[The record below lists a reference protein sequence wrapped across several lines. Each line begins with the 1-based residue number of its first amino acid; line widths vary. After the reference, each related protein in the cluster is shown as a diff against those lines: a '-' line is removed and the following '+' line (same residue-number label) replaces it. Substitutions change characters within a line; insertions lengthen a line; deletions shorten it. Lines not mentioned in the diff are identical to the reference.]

1 MKMNR
6 LFKGNFD
13 LKIKVLMVMGIL
25 LLFSGIVV
33 GLFFSPADYQQ
44 GEYVRIMYIHVP
56 SAWMS
61 LGIYT
66 SMGIFSF
73 IFLIWRI
80 QIMDVIAKKSAVV
93 GVFFTLVTLVTGSI
107 WGKPIWGTWWVWD
120 ARLTSMLI
128 LFFFYIGYLLVINS
142 ESEFD
147 LTNTTAAVLCVVG
160 LVNIPIVKFSVE
172 YWTSLHQKASV
183 IRFGGPT
190 IHIDMLKP
198 LFLVFFGS
206 AIISICV
213 VSLRVKTYLLIKK
226 NLRSKFVLDKNELV

>member
-1 MKMNR
+1 MKINR

-13 LKIKVLMVMGIL
+13 LKIKVLMAMGIL

-44 GEYVRIMYIHVP
+44 GDYVRIMYIHVP

-80 QIMDVIAKKSAVV
+80 QIMDVIAKKSAVI
-93 GVFFTLVTLVTGSI
+93 GAFFTLVTLVTGSI

-128 LFFFYIGYLLVINS
+128 LLFFYIGYILVINS

-147 LTNTTAAVLCVVG
+147 LTNTTSAVLCVVG
-160 LVNIPIVKFSVE
+160 LINIPIVKFSVE

-226 NLRSKFVLDKNELV
+226 NLRSKLVLDKNELV